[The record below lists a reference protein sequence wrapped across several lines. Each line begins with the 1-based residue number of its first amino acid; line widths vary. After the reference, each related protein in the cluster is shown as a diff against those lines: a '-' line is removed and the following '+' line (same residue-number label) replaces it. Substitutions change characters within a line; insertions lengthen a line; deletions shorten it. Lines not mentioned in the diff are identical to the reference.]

1 MERLVVGF
9 YLACGALLLFLST
22 IIWRENPKS
31 RVNRSTAFMLG
42 FAGLGPIFAAVGQ
55 SLQVPLAAL
64 PAAGQPF
71 LSNLQYIWEFFFPF
85 LVLFS
90 LEFPVRHPFLIRQP
104 RARWL
109 IFVPHAFHILLT
121 LALARGQDI
130 ATWIGTHS
138 QSGLAGWLL
147 DQLSRIVRLSSVL
160 FDYLIDIHLKF
171 FSVINLVYVVVALLV
186 LQSSQKALTSARMK
200 KQLSA
205 VTVSL
210 QIALGLYAIA
220 FIAPILGLAQISPGT
235 ELGLMVVALLA
246 GTGGVVYSIIRHQFL
261 DVRLI
266 ARRSLVYSV
275 TSAMLV
281 GLYILIIEQLGSWVR
296 QQVGQPTPILDVGF
310 IIVAVIFFQPMMS
323 SVEDLTQRFF
333 LRDKTDYRR
342 LMERFSS
349 EVIRIVDLR
358 QLQQQVISTLQED
371 LQVESVILVQI
382 LSPPKR
388 LRFYSLSRLE
398 GEYNDP
404 DLQELLN
411 AITSVTGPVYYDSL
425 SQQVGDAHV
434 WSVIAGFKPHILVP
448 LRAGSELAGVL
459 LLSRKSSAYRYSQE
473 DFTVLHVLSN
483 QVAVA
488 LTNALLYGASLEKE
502 RMEEE
507 LAVARQIQSALLPE
521 TLPQH
526 EQLLVDAFSRPAREV
541 GGDFYDFIPLEDGR
555 LGVVIGDASGKS
567 MSAALMIAQL
577 QAVLRNEVRGQNSI
591 PKIME
596 SLNRCVA
603 MASQSERFVTMVYGV
618 LNPEN
623 GQFVYCNA
631 GHNYPI
637 LARPDGSYTSL
648 DTGGLLLGVFEDAQY
663 EEGQIEM
670 ATNDVLVFYTDGFT
684 EITNDKE
691 EEFGDSRLVESI
703 LKFRMNTP
711 QVISQSLMHEVL
723 SHGRSA
729 SFDDDAT
736 VVVLK
741 RKARDPQ

>member
-1 MERLVVGF
+1 
-9 YLACGALLLFLST
+9 
-22 IIWRENPKS
+22 
-31 RVNRSTAFMLG
+31 MLG
-42 FAGLGPIFAAVGQ
+42 FAVLGPIFAAVGQ

-618 LNPEN
+618 LNLEN

-663 EEGQIEM
+663 EEGQVEM

>member
-1 MERLVVGF
+1 
-9 YLACGALLLFLST
+9 
-22 IIWRENPKS
+22 
-31 RVNRSTAFMLG
+31 MLG

>member
-1 MERLVVGF
+1 
-9 YLACGALLLFLST
+9 
-22 IIWRENPKS
+22 
-31 RVNRSTAFMLG
+31 MLG

-618 LNPEN
+618 LNLEN